1 MDILRKVNIILGG
14 NFNTVKDHNLDTSP
28 DPWHHRPALKF
39 LFNTHNL
46 YSIICGDANMVQSA
60 TLHIYLSPTHL
71 SNSHIDYFI
80 ADKWTLQNVTS
91 STIGTIKWSD
101 HAPVL

>member
-1 MDILRKVNIILGG
+1 
-14 NFNTVKDHNLDTSP
+14 
-28 DPWHHRPALKF
+28 
-39 LFNTHNL
+39 
-46 YSIICGDANMVQSA
+46 MVQSA